1 MIKKYVAKISYDGR
15 SNRYLAKVPDIP
27 GCVTMGR
34 TREEAIFNITDAA
47 TECIKVRIAVGIGI
61 SKATP
66 IDCFKL
72 LDMGERINL
81 EDLFEEK
88 VEIEVEI

>member
-1 MIKKYVAKISYDGR
+1 MIKKYAAKISYDGR
-15 SNRYLAKVPDIP
+15 SHRYLAKVPDIP
-27 GCVTMGR
+27 GCVTTGR

-61 SKATP
+61 PKATP
-66 IDCFKL
+66 TDCFE
-72 LDMGERINL
+72 LDMGARSNL
-81 EDLFEEK
+81 EDLIEEK

>member
-1 MIKKYVAKISYDGR
+1 MIKKYVAKISYDGC

-34 TREEAIFNITDAA
+34 TREEVIFNITDAA

-61 SKATP
+61 PKATP
-66 IDCFKL
+66 TDCFE
-72 LDMGERINL
+72 LDMGTRINL

-88 VEIEVEI
+88 VEIEAEI